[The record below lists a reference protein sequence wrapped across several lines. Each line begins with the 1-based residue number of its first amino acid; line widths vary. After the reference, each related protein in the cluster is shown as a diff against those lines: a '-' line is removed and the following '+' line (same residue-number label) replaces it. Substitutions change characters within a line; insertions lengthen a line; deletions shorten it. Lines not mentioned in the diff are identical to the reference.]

1 MLDPQVIQL
10 LAWVEK
16 ARAEGKSAPYATLTP
31 QAARALY
38 DKQSPTLDFKPR
50 PLERVENITLPLP
63 EEPRP
68 ARLYAASTAPD
79 LPVLLFFHGGGFTIG
94 SLDSHDGLCRY
105 LAEQTGTLVLAL
117 DYRLAPEHP
126 FPAAPNDAFAAYRWL
141 IENAAQIGGDAS
153 RIAVMGDSA
162 GGTLTIVTCL
172 QARDA
177 GLSQPRLQLPIYPA
191 TQQGANTDSR
201 QRLRTG
207 YLLDAETIAWFNQQ
221 YLPDAAMAED
231 WRAAP
236 LLRHDLSGLAPVWM
250 AVAGYDPLLDEGL
263 AFAEK
268 LRQAGVTVTVR
279 NDPGMLHGYFNM
291 GGMLSVAKVA
301 IDECCGAIRAA
312 LK

>member
-1 MLDPQVIQL
+1 MLDPQVVQL

-16 ARAEGKSAPYATLTP
+16 ARAEGKSAPYSTLTP

-50 PLERVENITLPLP
+50 ALARVETITLPLP

-68 ARLYAASTAPD
+68 ARVYAASLGRN
-79 LPVLLFFHGGGFTIG
+79 LPVVLFFHGGGFTIG

-105 LAEQTGTLVLAL
+105 LAEQTGAIVLAI

-126 FPAAPNDAFAAYRWL
+126 FPAAVDDAFAAYRWL
-141 IENAAQIGGDAS
+141 IANAAQIGGDAA

-177 GLSQPRLQLPIYPA
+177 GLPQPKLQLPIYPA
-191 TQQGANTDSR
+191 TQQGSTASRERLAN
-201 QRLRTG
+201 G
-207 YLLDAETIAWFNQQ
+207 YLLDAATMAWFNQQ
-221 YLPDAAMAED
+221 YLRAASMSED

-236 LLRHDLSGLAPVWM
+236 LLRDDLNALAPAWM
-250 AVAGYDPLLDEGL
+250 AVAGYDPLVDEGI

-268 LRQAGVTVTVR
+268 LRAAGVAVTVR
-279 NDPGMLHGYFNM
+279 HDPGMLHGYFSM
-291 GGMLSVAKVA
+291 AGMLGVAKAAV
-301 IDECCGAIRAA
+301 DDCCGAIRIS
-312 LK
+312 LT